1 VLLAIVATPG
11 TAPAATYYV
20 ATSGANTN
28 SGTSADAAWKTIGY
42 AAGKVVAGDTVY
54 VRGGTYREN
63 VAISRR
69 GTASQ
74 PIQFLACPGELPV
87 VDGGNQKGAV
97 FYVGGAYVAL
107 SGFTVVNGGN
117 IGIDFRGSNGII
129 RNMTVSNIQNTAI
142 YCPGNFNLIES
153 NHVSFACLNNSTPN
167 SRFWGR
173 GGWGV
178 GISVCNQSAGSDKV
192 NRQTIVR
199 GNTVHDI
206 WGEGINTFQVD
217 GAIVENNVV
226 YDTYSTHVYIDTG
239 RNVIVRNNL
248 VYSTTNR
255 IATARTE
262 SAHLF
267 SMSDE
272 TPDKPLSSNNLVVN
286 NLFCNGYFNV
296 FSWTL
301 TRGGGANGVLIANNT
316 LVNTT
321 LWLADEKAA
330 NHGTVIQNNIFYHND
345 RKRFIGLSWSA
356 YDGSGVTFRHNL
368 WSSVPNYPWAS
379 GEGDLIGDPRLALA
393 GPTAAGQLT
402 PAYFSFASDSVV
414 HGRGAPVY
422 GATDKYW
429 VTNGVTPVDIGACP
443 AGNPFQYATNAVTF
457 PLTINK
463 GLGGGHYVA
472 GQTLTVSALSRDKNL
487 VFQQWVINSGS
498 PKLANIKGEVT
509 ALTMPAGAVSITAG
523 FSPRTE

>member
-28 SGTSADAAWKTIGY
+28 SGTSADAAWKTIGC

-54 VRGGTYREN
+54 VRGGTYGEI
-63 VAISRR
+63 VVISSS

-74 PIQFLACPGELPV
+74 PIQFLAYSGEKPV
-87 VDGGNQKGAV
+87 VDGENRRGAV
-97 FYVGGAYVAL
+97 INVTGAQVTL
-107 SGFTVVNGGN
+107 SGFTVINGGN
-117 IGIDFRGSNGII
+117 IGIDFRGSNGIV

-142 YCPGNFNLIES
+142 YCPGNCNLIES
-153 NHVSFACLNNSTPN
+153 NHVSFACLNNNTPN

-272 TPDKPLSSNNLVVN
+272 TADKPLSSNNLVVN
-286 NLFCNGYFNV
+286 NLFWNGYFNV

-321 LWLADEKAA
+321 LWFADEKAA

-345 RKRFIGLSWSA
+345 GKRFIGLSRSA
-356 YDGSGVTFRHNL
+356 YDGCGLSFRHNL
-368 WSSVPNYPWAS
+368 WSSPPNYPWAS

-402 PAYFSFASDSVV
+402 PAYFSVAADSVV
-414 HGRGAPVY
+414 HGRGAPVC
-422 GATDKYW
+422 GVTDKYCI
-429 VTNGVTPVDIGACP
+429 TNGVTPLDVGAYP
-443 AGNPFQYATNAVTF
+443 ADNPFQCVTNAVTF
-457 PLTINK
+457 PLTISN

-472 GQTLTVSALSRDKNL
+472 GQTLTISALSRDKNL
-487 VFQQWVINSGS
+487 VFQQWVINSGT
-498 PKLANIKGEVT
+498 PKLANIKGKVT
-509 ALTMPAGAVSITAG
+509 ALTMPAGAASITAD
-523 FSPRTE
+523 FSPRTQ